1 MTLPVFYFLVF
12 LGAVALWF
20 LLAFAYKGV
29 GRFFKRIFKDS
40 VDAMTTDDPKDTTIH
55 TQEE

>member
-1 MTLPVFYFLVF
+1 MPVFYFLVL
-12 LGAVALWF
+12 LGVIALWF

-40 VDAMTTDDPKDTTIH
+40 VDAMTTDDPKDTINH
-55 TQEE
+55 TQKE